1 MFAVASSSKQPINPS
16 EDLAPPVLWAEPSKS
31 TRGPAPAYSRNI
43 LAQAAVRIADMEGVD
58 AVSMRRIA
66 SELGSGPASLYR
78 YVNSKDDLLS
88 LMVEQIMGELKL
100 PRPSKSWRADLRK
113 IAFGIR
119 AMVLSHP
126 WMTSV
131 SLFRPAL
138 GPNSLTATEAT
149 LRVLDGLG
157 LPIDEMLVISNTV
170 STFARGYA
178 AWEIAEHETA
188 LRSGLDRE
196 QWMASQAPYVGVIRE
211 SGKYPMFMRVIDDA
225 KTPHDSRFM
234 QKVFA
239 RGVEYILDG
248 VAASV
253 RQISEVARND
263 SSPRR

>member
-1 MFAVASSSKQPINPS
+1 V
-16 EDLAPPVLWAEPSKS
+16 
-31 TRGPAPAYSRNI
+31 
-43 LAQAAVRIADMEGVD
+43 AQAAVRIADTEGVE

-66 SELGSGPASLYR
+66 SELGSGSASLYR
-78 YVNSKDDLLS
+78 YGKRRVDLLS
-88 LMVEQIMGELKL
+88 LMFEQVMGELKL

-119 AMVLSHP
+119 AMILSHP
-126 WMTSV
+126 WMTGV

-149 LRVLDGLG
+149 LRVLDGLA
-157 LPIDEMLVISNTV
+157 LPIDEMLIISNTI

-188 LRSGLDRE
+188 LRSGFSRE
-196 QWMASQAPYVGVIRE
+196 QWMVSQAPYVSVIRD

-234 QKVFA
+234 HKVFA

-253 RQISEVARND
+253 RRISEVARND
-263 SSPRR
+263 NSLRR

>member
-1 MFAVASSSKQPINPS
+1 
-16 EDLAPPVLWAEPSKS
+16 
-31 TRGPAPAYSRNI
+31 
-43 LAQAAVRIADMEGVD
+43 MEGVD

>member
-1 MFAVASSSKQPINPS
+1 MFAVASSSKQSVNPS
-16 EDLAPPVLWAEPSKS
+16 GNVAPPVLWAEPSRS

-43 LAQAAVRIADMEGVD
+43 VAQAAVRIADTEGVE

-66 SELGSGPASLYR
+66 SELGSGSASLYR
-78 YVNSKDDLLS
+78 YGKRRVDLLS
-88 LMVEQIMGELKL
+88 LMFEQVMGELKL

-119 AMVLSHP
+119 AMILSHP
-126 WMTSV
+126 WMTGV

-149 LRVLDGLG
+149 LRVLDGLA
-157 LPIDEMLVISNTV
+157 LPIDEMLIISNTI

-188 LRSGLDRE
+188 LRSGFSRE
-196 QWMASQAPYVGVIRE
+196 QWMVSQAPYVSVIRD

-234 QKVFA
+234 HKVFA

-253 RQISEVARND
+253 RRISEVARND
-263 SSPRR
+263 NSLRR